1 MSKNPIKVALIG
13 NPNVGKTSVFNQ
25 LTGTR
30 QKVGNYAG
38 VTVERKVGFFQLPSG
53 NQVRVLDLPGT
64 YSLDATSPDEAVT
77 RDVCLGKI
85 KDESQQDAFLCV
97 VDATNLKLHLGL
109 VLEMIELGRPIL
121 LVLNMMDEARRRGMQ
136 INTQKL
142 SERLGVPVVETVA
155 VRDSGIQNLMHALD
169 QGKFAVPQTELTGLT
184 GSQHQRIQTI
194 LHDVVQFVDEED
206 KQDAIVIEL
215 YAKQFGWE
223 ARYAGD
229 DKTLGK
235 ANVRLIEGINTLG
248 VDLADPAAQDD
259 KVVTELHLPVGKKV
273 IFKMRSQDVLHS
285 AYMPHFRAQ
294 MNCVPGMITQFSFT
308 PTVTTADMRTDAAI
322 VAKVDKINKIRT
334 KNSAKIVAE
343 GGTALDP
350 YTFDYLLLC
359 NKICGSSHYNMQ
371 MKIVVDTPEEF
382 KTWLSDKPTLA
393 QQWKEANAPKPVE
406 TAVAP
411 AVDSTKVVAQVIK

>member
-1 MSKNPIKVALIG
+1 MTSFLVFIILVLVGIAVWQLTKIFDLTQIGGSSDNDEIANDRDNSVNGYLMFAFVGFIYLFTIYSLYSWSDLVLGTPASEHGKDVDNLMAISMALI
-13 NPNVGKTSVFNQ
+13 
-25 LTGTR
+25 
-30 QKVGNYAG
+30 
-38 VTVERKVGFFQLPSG
+38 FF
-53 NQVRVLDLPGT
+53 V
-64 YSLDATSPDEAVT
+64 
-77 RDVCLGKI
+77 
-85 KDESQQDAFLCV
+85 
-97 VDATNLKLHLGL
+97 
-109 VLEMIELGRPIL
+109 
-121 LVLNMMDEARRRGMQ
+121 
-136 INTQKL
+136 
-142 SERLGVPVVETVA
+142 
-155 VRDSGIQNLMHALD
+155 
-169 QGKFAVPQTELTGLT
+169 
-184 GSQHQRIQTI
+184 QTI
-194 LHDVVQFVDEED
+194 TQFLLHYFAFKYRGKEGQKALYFADNNKLEAIWTIIPVIVLAGLIMYGLYTWNNIMFVDEED

-294 MNCVPGMITQFSFT
+294 MNCVPGMITQFAFT
-308 PTVTTADMRTDAAI
+308 PTVTTADMRNDEAI
-322 VAKVDKINKIRT
+322 MAKVDKINKIRT
-334 KNSAKIVAE
+334 ENSKKIVAE

-359 NKICGSSHYNMQ
+359 NKICGASHYNMQ
-371 MKIVVDTPEEF
+371 MKIVVDTPADF
-382 KTWLSDKPTLA
+382 KAWLAEKPTLA
-393 QQWKEANAPKPVE
+393 QQWKEANAPAPAAAPAE
-406 TAVAP
+406 ATNAV